1 MASNGTSGRVS
12 VGGQDFLKRNKFQLS
27 PVENDGV
34 SAVPPTPTGN
44 VPTQDMYAYQN
55 NYKDVSFPK
64 ICPPTYGNDKCV
76 ARLTG
81 IPINKPDF
89 IADFHFISLMRS
101 IDRMLQHRYKG
112 TITGTYSTPGAS
124 KK

>member
-1 MASNGTSGRVS
+1 MASSGTSGRVS

-34 SAVPPTPTGN
+34 SAVPPSPSGDT
-44 VPTQDMYAYQN
+44 PTQDMYAYQN
-55 NYKDVSFPK
+55 NYKDFSFTK
-64 ICPPTYGNDKCV
+64 ICPPTYGNDNCV

-89 IADFHFISLMRS
+89 IADFHFISLMRLV
-101 IDRMLQHRYKG
+101 DKFMQHSYKGYLGG
-112 TITGTYSTPGAS
+112 TITTVKPY
-124 KK
+124 